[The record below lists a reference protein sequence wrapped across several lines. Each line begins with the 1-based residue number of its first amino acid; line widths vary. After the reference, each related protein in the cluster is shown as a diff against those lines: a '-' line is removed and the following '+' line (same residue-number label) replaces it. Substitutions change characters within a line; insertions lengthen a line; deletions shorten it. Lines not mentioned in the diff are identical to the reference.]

1 MIVSF
6 NIQIDSDI
14 DFKTVKIDDL
24 TDENCVFL
32 DEQNKDVLKD
42 QVEAI
47 KARTDEV
54 INRRLI
60 DLGII
65 EDETTEEPAASEQPT
80 SIDIKTLKEEAKNKI
95 INSVSEAMTVAQN
108 EGREYTLNDLI
119 DLNIPDSEF
128 TVSIEGDEAILNVD
142 GFEFKLDSSFQ
153 LYEE

>member
-6 NIQIDSDI
+6 NVQIDSDI
-14 DFKTVKIDDL
+14 DFKSVKIDDL

-54 INRRLI
+54 INKRLI